1 MKKKNLIILIVFS
14 VLALA
19 SCKKEKNDNAAAS
32 GEKTENEKLLTE
44 TVVAEVVEEEPE
56 DQPAE
61 EEAEPEL
68 VITPGIN
75 GQPDEADIADGHKVD
90 IQKWFGKQ
98 TSSDGTYTIRV
109 NSEYYYTYDR
119 YCIPV
124 EGERSDLNL
133 IMLKEESN
141 LYNPNDMGVKNKER
155 CNAGCEF
162 VPLARSKEPVTFND
176 QTSYWFKVT
185 ETEWIPGTVVCIQ
198 PGAFEKIPEEDFEIG
213 MDYEKI
219 PDGAWFIVKTDDG
232 SSLRLRD
239 SSNIKTG
246 NIITSLPQG
255 TWIYA
260 DTQTC
265 KTDTIDGIDSR
276 WYKLAYPE
284 KGYVFGGYLEKQ
296 DGVYGL
302 KFAQFDLSSYK
313 HDSSNDYTYK
323 VYSAPTTKSE
333 LLGEYEIQPGDY
345 GYEAWIETSQM
356 ETVDGV
362 RGIWLYV
369 KEPVKGFIF
378 GRNFIYK

>member
-19 SCKKEKNDNAAAS
+19 SCKKEKNDNTAAS
-32 GEKTENEKLLTE
+32 GEKTENEKPLTE
-44 TVVAEVVEEEPE
+44 TVVAEVVKEEQEV
-56 DQPAE
+56 QPAE

-75 GQPDEADIADGHKVD
+75 GQPDEADIAGGHKVD

-141 LYNPNDMGVKNKER
+141 LYNPNDMGVKNKEC

-185 ETEWIPGTVVCIQ
+185 ETEWIPARIRT
-198 PGAFEKIPEEDFEIG
+198 
-213 MDYEKI
+213 
-219 PDGAWFIVKTDDG
+219 
-232 SSLRLRD
+232 
-239 SSNIKTG
+239 
-246 NIITSLPQG
+246 
-255 TWIYA
+255 
-260 DTQTC
+260 
-265 KTDTIDGIDSR
+265 
-276 WYKLAYPE
+276 
-284 KGYVFGGYLEKQ
+284 
-296 DGVYGL
+296 
-302 KFAQFDLSSYK
+302 
-313 HDSSNDYTYK
+313 
-323 VYSAPTTKSE
+323 
-333 LLGEYEIQPGDY
+333 
-345 GYEAWIETSQM
+345 
-356 ETVDGV
+356 
-362 RGIWLYV
+362 
-369 KEPVKGFIF
+369 
-378 GRNFIYK
+378 

>member
-1 MKKKNLIILIVFS
+1 MIKLRLDRVMLEKGISLQE
-14 VLALA
+14 LA
-19 SCKKEKNDNAAAS
+19 SRVGITNA
-32 GEKTENEKLLTE
+32 N
-44 TVVAEVVEEEPE
+44 
-56 DQPAE
+56 
-61 EEAEPEL
+61 
-68 VITPGIN
+68 
-75 GQPDEADIADGHKVD
+75 
-90 IQKWFGKQ
+90 
-98 TSSDGTYTIRV
+98 
-109 NSEYYYTYDR
+109 
-119 YCIPV
+119 
-124 EGERSDLNL
+124 
-133 IMLKEESN
+133 M
-141 LYNPNDMGVKNKER
+141 
-155 CNAGCEF
+155 
-162 VPLARSKEPVTFND
+162 
-176 QTSYWFKVT
+176 
-185 ETEWIPGTVVCIQ
+185 
-198 PGAFEKIPEEDFEIG
+198 
-213 MDYEKI
+213 
-219 PDGAWFIVKTDDG
+219 
-232 SSLRLRD
+232 
-239 SSNIKTG
+239 SNIKTG

-302 KFAQFDLSSYK
+302 KFAQFDLSSYR

-378 GRNFIYK
+378 GRNFVYK